1 MLHRT
6 HPLAGPWMPLS
17 ARLSVRPRIAAILL
31 LALAASGCTASRPS
45 LIPGS
50 TSTETQL
57 RSEVQRWHGTP
68 HRWGGT
74 SRSGVDCS
82 GFVMRL
88 FDELYGFRLPRTTE
102 QQSSAGRPVSK
113 NRLEPGDLVF
123 FRISAKERHVG
134 VYLDEGEFAH
144 ASSSQGV
151 RISRLDET
159 YWDERYWLS
168 RRILGDSDA
177 LATTRELP
185 RPPQNVSRA
194 SIPVDA
200 PVNEPPTRLGW

>member
-1 MLHRT
+1 M
-6 HPLAGPWMPLS
+6 ALS
-17 ARLSVRPRIAAILL
+17 ACLSVRPRFAAILL
-31 LALAASGCTASRPS
+31 LALAGSGCTASRPS
-45 LIPGS
+45 LVPGS
-50 TSTETQL
+50 TSTEAQL

-88 FDELYGFRLPRTTE
+88 FDELYGVRLPRTTE

-113 NRLEPGDLVF
+113 NTLEPGDLVF

-159 YWDERYWLS
+159 YWDDRYWLS
-168 RRILGDSDA
+168 RRILGESDA

-185 RPPQNVSRA
+185 LPPQNVSRA
-194 SIPVDA
+194 SVPADA
-200 PVNEPPTRLGW
+200 AVNEPPTRLGW